1 VKNSCGSYV
10 DADRQ
15 VNALEG
21 YSIIPSMYLSP
32 PLACAVY
39 LRWRSRL
46 RWMRDLVAII
56 IVWSMEISKSKLGY
70 ELDS

>member
-1 VKNSCGSYV
+1 VKNFCGSCV

-32 PLACAVY
+32 PLTYAVY

-56 IVWSMEISKSKLGY
+56 DNHSMEISKSKLGY